1 MGHLQIR
8 GVKEIEVGGG
18 NPIINKAKS
27 NYVIGSEYGK
37 QPLKGNSKYFLI

>member
-18 NPIINKAKS
+18 CFKKPFQAS
-27 NYVIGSEYGK
+27 REPFVVFFDEAT
-37 QPLKGNSKYFLI
+37 